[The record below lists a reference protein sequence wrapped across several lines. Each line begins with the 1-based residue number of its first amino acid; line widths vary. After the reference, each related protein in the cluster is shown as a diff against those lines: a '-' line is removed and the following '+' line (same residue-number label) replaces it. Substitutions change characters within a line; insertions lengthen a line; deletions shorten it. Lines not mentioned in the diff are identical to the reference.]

1 MNSAH
6 PNRGGNTPAEVL
18 TIITDTPRTIASMC
32 ADLRCSD
39 ASVRKALAA
48 IGRPERRNMGG
59 TTSADLLASLT
70 DQPQTVAALC
80 ALHQCCS
87 RSIHSAAHGL
97 GERITRTTRGYRL
110 SRAGE
115 SRPCVMDRARPFFGL
130 LNDREIAERIGS
142 NGETVR
148 RLRVKAG
155 IPALYRAGA
164 DSACNLLVLW
174 AIDYDLAFTVD
185 DCMTAHEW
193 TRSVATSRIRSTET
207 RGGIVR
213 VEGVA
218 MWVAA

>member
-1 MNSAH
+1 
-6 PNRGGNTPAEVL
+6 
-18 TIITDTPRTIASMC
+18 
-32 ADLRCSD
+32 
-39 ASVRKALAA
+39 
-48 IGRPERRNMGG
+48 MGG

-80 ALHQCCS
+80 ALHRCCP

-110 SRAGE
+110 SHAGE

-130 LNDREIAERIGS
+130 LNDREIADRIGS

-155 IPALYRAGA
+155 IPALYKSGA
-164 DSACNLLVLW
+164 DSACDLLALW
-174 AIDYDLAFTVD
+174 AIGYDIAFTVD
-185 DCMTAHEW
+185 EYAKAHGL
-193 TRSVATSRIRSTET
+193 TRSVATSRIRSTEK

-213 VEGVA
+213 IEGCT